1 MSENEGTTVPVPEVE
16 SEKDKHVNFIRQRHK
31 RMFEDVREI
40 GPGPISWKKRCNP
53 YNLGSNSN
61 HNSREMLDRTVSNT
75 LNNSTTTSNYNNI
88 NNTNKLPLPSLDEA
102 VNLLGYAPG
111 NDSILSSELGLLLY
125 SKGSENAKTITNKIN
140 QQVKEKEKA
149 LKNKELNQN
158 QEKTAIKGKTSST
171 NNKGN
176 NGDDKNVQANK
187 KTTTNTTS
195 IGSVDLPE
203 RRSSRRSQ
211 ENIKTTT
218 TNDSTIKIN
227 VNENEGDN
235 VNANDDEDGTQNS
248 EESNN
253 NEDDSMDWVQCE
265 TCEKWRRLP
274 PKNHPRYPTNLPDS
288 WLCTMNDWDE
298 TTNTC
303 SAPEESA
310 NAKVLTRG
318 GKKVK
323 IWLRRLRSNDRYMKI
338 YTNHYAP
345 DPTQLSM
352 QSMQN
357 MRRQNGHGVND
368 WIRCTNPNCGKWRSC
383 LRSVNA
389 RLILSLY
396 PDWTCWMNSWDETR
410 ASCTAPQE
418 GTSVRSLAEVSEED
432 MLAND
437 ELKAEEMEESNS
449 RNYGQ
454 QGNYGSSGTGGLPGE
469 EDDIEYSRGV
479 SQRGRIVRSRW
490 TAQARRRW
498 QG

>member
-1 MSENEGTTVPVPEVE
+1 MEGSNVSVSEVE
-16 SEKDKHVNFIRQRHK
+16 CEIEKHVNFIRQKHK
-31 RMFEDVREI
+31 RMFEDIREI
-40 GPGPISWKKRCNP
+40 GPGVISWKKRCTP
-53 YNLGSNSN
+53 HNLGSNSN
-61 HNSREMLDRTVSNT
+61 YNSRETLDRHVSNT
-75 LNNSTTTSNYNNI
+75 LNNSTTTSMINNNNI
-88 NNTNKLPLPSLDEA
+88 NTTNKLPLPSLDEA

-111 NDSILSSELGLLLY
+111 DNSILSSELGLLLY
-125 SKGSENAKTITNKIN
+125 SKDSDNIETVTNKIN
-140 QQVKEKEKA
+140 QQVKEREKT

-158 QEKTAIKGKTSST
+158 QEKTAIKG
-171 NNKGN
+171 NNSKGN
-176 NGDDKNVQANK
+176 GTDNQKIQTNK
-187 KTTTNTTS
+187 KAANS
-195 IGSVDLPE
+195 NSSSSVELPE

-211 ENIKTTT
+211 ENIKTTI
-218 TNDSTIKIN
+218 NDSTNKTTA
-227 VNENEGDN
+227 NENDGNNPSNINE
-235 VNANDDEDGTQNS
+235 DEDGTQNS

-253 NEDDSMDWVQCE
+253 NEDDAMDWVQCE
-265 TCEKWRRLP
+265 ACEKWRRLP

-288 WLCTMNDWDE
+288 WSCTMNDWDE
-298 TTNTC
+298 TTNYC

-352 QSMQN
+352 QNMQ
-357 MRRQNGHGVND
+357 RQNGHGVND

-437 ELKAEEMEESNS
+437 ELKAEEIEESNS